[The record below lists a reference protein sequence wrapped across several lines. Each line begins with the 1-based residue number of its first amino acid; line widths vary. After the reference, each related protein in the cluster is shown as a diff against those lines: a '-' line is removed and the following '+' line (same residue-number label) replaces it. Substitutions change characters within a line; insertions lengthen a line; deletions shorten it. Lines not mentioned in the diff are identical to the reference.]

1 MKKTV
6 VALALALCCS
16 WNGVTRAEQAHDYVM
31 CPGDHL
37 QVVVY
42 GHSDLSS
49 GNGNTTPYIVRPDGK
64 VTFPLIGEVDVTG
77 KTVAE
82 FTQALT
88 NSFAEYLVEPQI
100 SVNIVKMGTTRVYVL
115 GEVRRPGM
123 YELEKSHSV
132 LDALSKAEG
141 FTEKSAKKKIYLV
154 RRGASEPI
162 LVNINNYFKKADQKQ
177 NYILQEGDCLYLT
190 SNNKIDF
197 SRDIMPFIS
206 AGYMI
211 NEIEED

>member
-6 VALALALCCS
+6 VAMALAICCS
-16 WNGVTRAEQAHDYVM
+16 LPGLGQAEEGHDYVM
-31 CPGDHL
+31 CPGDQL
-37 QVVVY
+37 QVIVY
-42 GHSDLSS
+42 GHDDLSS
-49 GNGNTTPYIVRPDGK
+49 GNGSVTPYIVRPDGK
-64 VTFPLIGEVDVTG
+64 VMFPLIGEVDVTG

-88 NSFAEYLVEPQI
+88 DSFAEYLVKPRI
-100 SVNIVKMGTTRVYVL
+100 SVNILKMGTTRVYVL

-141 FTEKSAKKKIYLV
+141 FTDKTAKKKIYLI
-154 RRGASEPI
+154 RRGATEPI
-162 LVNINNYFKKADQKQ
+162 LVNINDYLKKADQKQ

-211 NEIEED
+211 NDINED